1 MTKKAKFFRVIF
13 YISLVAVF
21 VTMLLF
27 CLFSM
32 GLLSKFS
39 SVKFSKNK
47 LNYKTSVVAV
57 TNANGEKI
65 STPMGNN
72 AITYDQVPQHTIN
85 AFVAIEDKDFFAHN
99 GVNYKRML
107 KATLKNLKTMS
118 FSEGASTISQQLIK
132 NTHLTSEKTLRRKFD
147 ELILAKELEKN
158 LSKQE
163 ILSAYLNAI
172 YFGNGA
178 FGINT
183 ASQRY
188 FSKEAKE
195 LTLAESATLAGI
207 IKSPKKYSPI
217 TNPDACIKR
226 RNLVLKEMLKDG
238 KISQEEYLTAVDS
251 PLNLNI
257 NKYALTNNSYYHA
270 TIEEACE
277 LLHIPEKDLLL
288 KNLKIVTYQDSATQK
303 ACEKALENLPT
314 VAKTST
320 ADGVNLVIDNKTG
333 GVIAFC
339 AQSEHNTLSLLRQPG
354 STIKPIVAYAPAIE
368 KDLIS
373 PETPIL
379 DEPIDI
385 DGYKPKNYKNKYH
398 GWVSAKDALANS
410 YNIPAVKLLNYVG
423 IDYAKSFA
431 QNLGLKLSSCDNG
444 GSVALGGLH
453 DGIKIKDLA
462 NCYQAFAN
470 GGKRIDARFI
480 KAIYSSDGK
489 LVYQNPQ
496 NEIQVMKSSTAYLIS
511 DMLKQTVESGTAKR
525 LKQSYDICAKTGT
538 VGLKNSQENS
548 DAWNISYTPQNTV
561 CVWVGSTSSTLL
573 PKSVTGANA
582 PSVIAQQIYSSCK
595 LGSGSF
601 EMPNSCVKKDINS
614 QELLAN
620 NKLKLASEN
629 TPDRFRKSVYFA
641 ISNVPQEVSD
651 MFSEISPFSI
661 TAQKTKKGVTINIF
675 AKKYLNYTIHRL
687 CEDNDIVVATVGDKQ
702 GLVEVSD
709 NLVEDGNLY
718 VYYAVATLP
727 NDQSI
732 SQKSNQVKVFIPQK
746 SYKDI
751 INKWV

>member
-21 VTMLLF
+21 VTILLF

-32 GLLSKFS
+32 GFLSKFS

-65 STPMGNN
+65 STPTGNN

-99 GVNYKRML
+99 GVNYKRMI

-147 ELILAKELEKN
+147 ELILARELEKN

-217 TNPDACIKR
+217 INPDACIKR

-288 KNLKIVTYQDSATQK
+288 KNLKIVTYQNSSVQK

-444 GSVALGGLH
+444 LSVALGGLH

-470 GGKRIDARFI
+470 GGKRIEARFI

-511 DMLKQTVESGTAKR
+511 DMLKQTVETGTAKR

-561 CVWVGSTSSTLL
+561 CVWVGSTSSTPL

-601 EMPNSCVKKDINS
+601 EVPESCVKKDINS

-651 MFSEISPFSI
+651 MFSDISPFSI
-661 TAQKTKKGVTINIF
+661 TAQKTKKGVGINIF

-751 INKWV
+751 INKWA